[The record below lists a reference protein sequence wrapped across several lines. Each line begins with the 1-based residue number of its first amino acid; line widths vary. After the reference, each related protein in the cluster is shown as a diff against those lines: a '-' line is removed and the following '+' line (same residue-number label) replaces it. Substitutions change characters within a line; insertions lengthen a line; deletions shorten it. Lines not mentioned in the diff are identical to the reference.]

1 MITIK
6 YSEKKFRKDVI
17 EQKVKSLPGVA
28 KLTNL
33 IHKLGGYV
41 SFVTN
46 CYGYDDKMIKATE
59 LNLTEEGIYYDQIL
73 FYSEN
78 AKNPHDKN
86 SRFEAIKSGKYA
98 DNIIVI
104 RAPST

>member
-1 MITIK
+1 MDVDETALDNSWLEYDNYK
-6 YSEKKFRKDVI
+6 DYSEEEFRKDVI
-17 EQKVKSLPGVA
+17 EQKVKGLPGAA

-33 IHKLGGYV
+33 VHKLNGYV

-46 CYGYDDKMIKATE
+46 CYGSDDKMIKATE

-78 AKNPHDKN
+78 AKNHHVK
-86 SRFEAIKSGKYA
+86 
-98 DNIIVI
+98 
-104 RAPST
+104 T